1 MLSIPCFAARGLAV
15 LVLAGGV
22 FSASAAEEA
31 KRILWFGNS
40 YTYTNDIPGLIKA
53 IAVAE
58 GHPAPVIVA
67 DLKGGSNLKRHLAQ
81 VTGSPASNVA
91 HPSLAGRR
99 FDLVVIQGHSHDPF
113 DRAIFVANA
122 LAIFTAV
129 RKDPSG
135 QGGSATA
142 MLYQTWAGAGDT
154 SGSHKAVA
162 TAYGE
167 AGQAIAAA
175 FGADAVRL
183 SPVGEA
189 FALLK
194 QDASL
199 YKPDGS
205 HPSPKGSL
213 LSAMVHYR
221 TIFPGEKVGDLDH
234 AKAQGWAGVPAE
246 EWTQLSAVA
255 DGVVIA
261 SPAAN
266 PLAVPGR

>member
-1 MLSIPCFAARGLAV
+1 MPSTPSSIVRCLAI
-15 LVLAGGV
+15 LVLAC
-22 FSASAAEEA
+22 AAMAGEEA
-31 KRILWFGNS
+31 RRILWFGNS
-40 YTYTNDIPGLIKA
+40 YTYTNGIPGLLSS

-58 GHPAPVIVA
+58 GHPAPVIVT

-81 VTGSPASNVA
+81 VTGHPASNVA

-113 DRAIFVANA
+113 DRGIFVADT

-129 RKDPSG
+129 RNDPSG
-135 QGGSATA
+135 QGGSAIGI
-142 MLYQTWAGAGDT
+142 LYQTWASAGDP

-162 TAYGE
+162 AAYSE
-167 AGQAIAAA
+167 AGKAITAA

-189 FALLK
+189 FAQLK
-194 QDASL
+194 HDASL

-205 HPSPKGSL
+205 HPGPKGSL

-221 TIFPGEKVGDLDH
+221 TIYPGERVGDLAY
-234 AKAQGWAGVPAE
+234 AKAATWAGVPAE
-246 EWTQLSAVA
+246 EWTQLCAVA
-255 DGVVIA
+255 DGLTVAEPVA
-261 SPAAN
+261 HPPTGSH
-266 PLAVPGR
+266 GR

>member
-1 MLSIPCFAARGLAV
+1 MPSIPSCVIRN
-15 LVLAGGV
+15 LVLITFACCTWAG
-22 FSASAAEEA
+22 EEA
-31 KRILWFGNS
+31 KSILWFGNS

-81 VTGSPASNVA
+81 ATGSPASNVA
-91 HPSLAGRR
+91 HPSLAGKR

-113 DRAIFVANA
+113 DRADFVANA

-135 QGGSATA
+135 QGGNATA
-142 MLYQTWAGAGDT
+142 MLYQTWASAGDKT
-154 SGSHKAVA
+154 GSHKAVA
-162 TAYGE
+162 TAYAE
-167 AGQAIAAA
+167 AGKAIADA

-189 FALLK
+189 FAQLK

-221 TIFPGEKVGDLDH
+221 TIFPGEKVGDLAY
-234 AKAQGWAGVPAE
+234 AKAAAWAGVPAE
-246 EWTQLSAVA
+246 EWAPLCAVA
-255 DGVVIA
+255 DGLAIA
-261 SPAAN
+261 GAATLPAT
-266 PLAVPGR
+266 PGR